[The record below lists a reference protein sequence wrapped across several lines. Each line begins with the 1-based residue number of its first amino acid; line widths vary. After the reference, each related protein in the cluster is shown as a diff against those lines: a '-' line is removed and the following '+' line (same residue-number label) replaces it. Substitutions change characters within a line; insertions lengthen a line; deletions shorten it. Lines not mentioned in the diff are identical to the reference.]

1 MSPARRS
8 VRRRDWPAH
17 LYEPRPGYY
26 VWRHPKTGETHP
38 IGRVE
43 LSFAKSEATAANQ
56 HVMSETPSLVAR
68 ISGEAHTVS
77 QLVADMPQA
86 EKRSTRNT
94 FRALDKIITDG
105 ALAEDGQTRVAG
117 LGKLLTSALTVRHCA
132 DLLDVMAKAGRG
144 HQAQSVRVRLIAVC
158 ARGVRKGWMQTNVA
172 EVTEKP
178 AAEVARARLSLEMFL
193 AIREAAA
200 PWPWL
205 PRAMNLALVT
215 GQDRSTIAA
224 AQRRHVVAGRLICH
238 RSKTADK
245 APPLAIPTSIRL
257 EAVGLSLDDL
267 LRERTGIVS
276 HYLVHHVE
284 TQGRAKP
291 GDPVGVNLITRRFSE
306 ARALAGVPD
315 ILPDGKAAPTFHEI
329 RSLSKRLYEAEG
341 NVDTKALLGHMTDA
355 MAELYRKTRDATPIE
370 VSIVNAK

>member
-1 MSPARRS
+1 MSPARRTA
-8 VRRRDWPAH
+8 RRRDWPAH

-26 VWRHPKTGETHP
+26 VWRDPRNGETHA
-38 IGRVE
+38 IGRVS
-43 LSFAKSEATAANQ
+43 LAFAKAEAIAANQ
-56 HVMSETPSLVAR
+56 HVMNEMPSLVAR
-68 ISGEAHTVS
+68 ISGEAHTVA

-94 FRALDKIITDG
+94 FRALDKIITEG
-105 ALAEDGQTRVAG
+105 ALTESGQRSCGIGSILAG
-117 LGKLLTSALTVRHCA
+117 ALTVRHCA
-132 DLLDVMAKAGRG
+132 DLLDVMTKAGRG

-158 ARGVRKGWMQTNVA
+158 ARGVRKGWMPANVA

-178 AAEVARARLSLEMFL
+178 SAEVARARLSLDDFL

-205 PRAMNLALVT
+205 VRAMNLALVT
-215 GQDRSTIAA
+215 GQDRSTVAA
-224 AQRRHVVAGRLICH
+224 MQRRHIVDGRLICR

-257 EAVGLSLDDL
+257 DAVGLSLDDL
-267 LRERTGIVS
+267 LRERTGIVTP
-276 HYLVHHVE
+276 YLVHHTE

-291 GDPVGVNLITRRFSE
+291 GDPVGVGLITRKFSE
-306 ARALAGVPD
+306 ARDLAG
-315 ILPDGKAAPTFHEI
+315 LPDGKTAPTFHEI

-341 NVDTKALLGHMTDA
+341 NVDTKALLGHLTDA
-355 MAELYRKTRDATPIE
+355 MADLYRKTRDATPIE
-370 VSIVNAK
+370 VRVVNGK